1 VTEYVVLKGT
11 GVSVEGEFYD
21 DLEAIRRESP
31 HSPSQVQLGRMVA
44 LCTTAQRQSQFRY
57 YVIHDLGLKAHEVN
71 VLVPCY
77 SIPEIQKLANFAII
91 CAKLKKAPYPGQP
104 LGELAYH

>member
-1 VTEYVVLKGT
+1 MTEYIVLKGT
-11 GVSVEGEFYD
+11 GISVEGEFYD
-21 DLEAIRRESP
+21 GLEVIRSESP
-31 HSPSQVQLGRMVA
+31 HSLNQGQLGRMVA
-44 LCTTAQRQSQFRY
+44 LCTTAQRKGQFRY
-57 YVIHDLGLKAHEVN
+57 YAIHDLGLKAHEVN